1 MYAVVGHTEPAFRQQ
16 LGLNL
21 FQEYALKPRLKAAL
35 KRYTSSYLFS
45 FYSYFKTSVTISLAT
60 LATQFLERHSL
71 AKTTICSYES
81 VLMPLL
87 QQYGSWPIEILDRS
101 ALTDYLNGL
110 SHLSYTTHHKHQA
123 VVQALFNFAVEQQ
136 YLTANPIAYLKRRKP
151 NPDKGEHDSD
161 QLIRYLLPE
170 QLQCLYQAVSQDC
183 RMLALVCLLHRSGAR
198 VSEVLALNLKD
209 LNLNDNQF
217 QVIGKGNR
225 QRTCFYSED
234 VEAALDKYLRY
245 YRHPD
250 SPALFTAKHRLQ
262 NTVTRMKYRTA
273 YQHWCDLI
281 RPYPELEGIRIHDL
295 RHTFATERVGLM
307 SLEELRALMGHQNIQ
322 TTLRYQKVTSQKAS
336 AAAQRAFDSLL
347 TQQNEEVQ
355 KQLI

>member
-1 MYAVVGHTEPAFRQQ
+1 V
-16 LGLNL
+16 
-21 FQEYALKPRLKAAL
+21 
-35 KRYTSSYLFS
+35 S
-45 FYSYFKTSVTISLAT
+45 ISLAI
-60 LATQFLERHSL
+60 LATQFLERPSL
-71 AKTTICSYES
+71 AKNTIRSYES

-87 QQYGSWPIEILDRS
+87 QKYGHWPIEILDRS

-136 YLTANPIAYLKRRKP
+136 YLSTNPIVYLKRRKP
-151 NPDKGEHDSD
+151 DPEKGEHDSD
-161 QLIRYLLPE
+161 QIIRYLMPE
-170 QLQCLYQAVSQDC
+170 QLQYLYQAVTGDC
-183 RMLALVCLLHRSGAR
+183 RMLALIGLLHRSGAR

-209 LNLNDNQF
+209 VNLNDCQF

-234 VEAALDKYLRY
+234 AANSLEKYLRY

-250 SPALFTAKHRLQ
+250 SPALFTAEHLLK
-262 NTVTRMKYRTA
+262 NTVTRLKYRTV
-273 YQHWCDLI
+273 YQHWCDLT
-281 RPYPELEGIRIHDL
+281 RPYSELEGIRIHDL

-322 TTLRYQKVTSQKAS
+322 TTLR
-336 AAAQRAFDSLL
+336 
-347 TQQNEEVQ
+347 
-355 KQLI
+355 

>member
-1 MYAVVGHTEPAFRQQ
+1 M
-16 LGLNL
+16 
-21 FQEYALKPRLKAAL
+21 
-35 KRYTSSYLFS
+35 
-45 FYSYFKTSVTISLAT
+45 TISLAT

-71 AKTTICSYES
+71 AKTTIRSYES

-87 QQYGSWPIEILDRS
+87 QRYGHWSIEILDRS

-110 SHLSYTTHHKHQA
+110 SHLSYTSHHKHQA
-123 VVQALFNFAVEQQ
+123 VIQALFNFAVEQQ
-136 YLTANPIAYLKRRKP
+136 LLPANPIVFLKRRKP

-161 QLIRYLLPE
+161 QLIRYLVPE
-170 QLQCLYQAVSQDC
+170 QLQCLYQAVCLDY
-183 RMLALVCLLHRSGAR
+183 RMLALVRLLHRSGAR

-209 LNLNDNQF
+209 LNLNDHQF

-234 VEAALDKYLRY
+234 AATALDKYLQY
-245 YRHPD
+245 SRHAD
-250 SPALFTAKHRLQ
+250 SSALFTAKHRLQ

-273 YQHWCDLI
+273 YQHWSDLT
-281 RPYPELEGIRIHDL
+281 RPHPELKGIRIHDL

-336 AAAQRAFDSLL
+336 AAAQRAFSSLL
-347 TQQNEEVQ
+347 TQQNEGA
-355 KQLI
+355 